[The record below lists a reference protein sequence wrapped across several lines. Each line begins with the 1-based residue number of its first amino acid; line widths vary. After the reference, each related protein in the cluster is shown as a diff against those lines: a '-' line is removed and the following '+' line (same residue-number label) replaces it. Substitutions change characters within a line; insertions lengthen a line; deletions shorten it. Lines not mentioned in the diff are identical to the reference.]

1 MKLDIV
7 CKVTNGKGAVEKHG
21 PNPNP
26 VFDAKITVGLTNEQ
40 MIELYGAGSEE
51 AVSRYWDKNGNP
63 NLGMT
68 GTRKENDSFQ
78 IKDVEV
84 TCQGVTIESCT
95 ISSITVEPE
104 KGYIAA
110 VAFNIRGP
118 WHDDWTNMVKSGL
131 VNSVNG
137 TMRMVLSGKQIN
149 LALEK
154 KKRGRPKKEDKA
166 SDDMLA
172 DENAATEGVE
182 DKAAAEKSTK
192 KPAKKKFT
200 AAEKQ
205 QREDKADKKLN
216 AARAKIIAGIKA
228 PPHGLL
234 DKDTWLDVQTRLLD
248 DRLDALTPEG
258 DNDFQLL
265 LPTCVVIFGL
275 NHESKPDLVA
285 WESLDRQEFND
296 LPTQDAKVKRR
307 IADGFVK
314 WLEGDEPA
322 EDDDIPEDEDEREL
336 DTEGAD

>member
-110 VAFNIRGP
+110 VAFNIRGQP
-118 WHDDWTNMVKSGL
+118 VLRGYRRCHRVLLAGNRD
-131 VNSVNG
+131 NSCSCG
-137 TMRMVLSGKQIN
+137 Q
-149 LALEK
+149 
-154 KKRGRPKKEDKA
+154 
-166 SDDMLA
+166 
-172 DENAATEGVE
+172 
-182 DKAAAEKSTK
+182 
-192 KPAKKKFT
+192 
-200 AAEKQ
+200 Q
-205 QREDKADKKLN
+205 QR
-216 AARAKIIAGIKA
+216 
-228 PPHGLL
+228 
-234 DKDTWLDVQTRLLD
+234 
-248 DRLDALTPEG
+248 
-258 DNDFQLL
+258 
-265 LPTCVVIFGL
+265 
-275 NHESKPDLVA
+275 
-285 WESLDRQEFND
+285 RQ
-296 LPTQDAKVKRR
+296 PGV
-307 IADGFVK
+307 
-314 WLEGDEPA
+314 
-322 EDDDIPEDEDEREL
+322 
-336 DTEGAD
+336 